1 MANDTTTS
9 CNWKLNGDWWC
20 FSHFLLLS
28 HPPAHRV
35 TVISEWVFVCVY
47 IVSSCFPGLCRG
59 LWKTHHVMQWAIFSH
74 DFSKSSTASQRGTE
88 NRNNDRLKGGWEKSG
103 NYVATEEVRW
113 LQLLQAYEAS
123 GLLPEKLKSPP
134 SLLKK
139 GTGWSENL
147 DKHKCG
153 GTSGFTFSGVGRRII
168 GFVSLSCSHNPS

>member
-1 MANDTTTS
+1 MTLQPLS
-9 CNWKLNGDWWC
+9 
-20 FSHFLLLS
+20 SLS
-28 HPPAHRV
+28 HAPAHMGDSY
-35 TVISEWVFVCVY
+35 IWVGAHECVY

-88 NRNNDRLKGGWEKSG
+88 NRNDDRLKGGWEKSG

-139 GTGWSENL
+139 GSGWSENS
-147 DKHKCG
+147 DKHKYKHQWHPVWW
-153 GTSGFTFSGVGRRII
+153 FSGVGRHIS
-168 GFVSLSCSHNPS
+168 GFVSLLSWRFSTLQIIIMEQV